1 MDLNNRIL
9 LWILL
14 WDLNNR
20 ILFWVLLTEIIL
32 LTERGHAPMYGCEEV
47 PAQEKELHKMK
58 KNKKTDKSIRFLRIS
73 LLGVSILIVGLFG
86 LLSILM
92 NRKSSKTIEEV
103 GGLYMNSMN
112 EQIALHYETVV
123 SLRLSQV
130 RAIAENVYPDRTDRT
145 EVFEE
150 LEYRAKA
157 REMEYLAL
165 YSDDG
170 EAVVIYGDPVELLDP
185 EPFLDSLK
193 EEERKLA
200 VAKNEKGNGLVL
212 LGVPF
217 QYEMEDGFCGS
228 SLVGGFSVEYMID
241 TLFLDEED
249 TLVNSYIIRRDG
261 SYVFRG
267 TMEQENYFESIH
279 DVFGGQKDGEED
291 QYIENLK
298 KAMDSGENYFDVL
311 EGETSRSHVYC
322 TTLPYSEWYLVTV
335 LPFDSLDTLISD
347 MGRDW
352 AVMVYIVCGIILV
365 LLVLI
370 FTKSLRIAKNQM
382 EALEEAIREA
392 SLEKA
397 AAEKARKEAEHAN
410 KAKSEFLSNMSH
422 DIRTPMNAIVGM
434 TTIAIANMDNREQIQ
449 NCLKKIALSSKHLL
463 GLINDI
469 LDMSKIESGKMTL
482 NVDQISLR
490 EVMDSIVSIVQPQIK
505 AKDQQFNIFIHDIS
519 VENVCCDSV
528 RLNQIL
534 INLLG
539 NAVKFTPEK
548 GAIDVSLHETESPRG
563 EDYIRICLVVKDN
576 GIGMSKEYQKVI
588 FDSFSREDTARV
600 QKTEGSGLGMAIT
613 KYIVDAMGGTIEVES
628 ELGRGSE
635 FRVVLDLMKAQV
647 QEADMVLPSW
657 NMLVVDD
664 DEQLCQSAVDALKS
678 IGVVPDWCLNAA
690 EAMAKMEE
698 RHKRHDDYQII
709 LLDWKMPDMDGI
721 TAARR
726 IRERYGDDIPILLIS
741 AYDWSEI
748 EDEAREAGIAGFI
761 SKPLFKSTLYY
772 GLQSYVGSGAE
783 DSETK
788 PSPEESE
795 LNFEGK
801 KILLAEDND
810 INWEIAYE
818 LLSSL
823 GMELEWAQNG
833 QICVDKFRQS
843 PLYYYDAILMDVR
856 MPVMNGYQ
864 ATEAIRA
871 LERED
876 ADIAIIAM
884 TADAFSEDVEK
895 CLKAGMNAHVAK
907 PVDVREVCR
916 QLTKYMH

>member
-1 MDLNNRIL
+1 
-9 LWILL
+9 
-14 WDLNNR
+14 
-20 ILFWVLLTEIIL
+20 
-32 LTERGHAPMYGCEEV
+32 
-47 PAQEKELHKMK
+47 MK
-58 KNKKTDKSIRFLRIS
+58 KSQKTDKAIRFLKIS
-73 LLGVSILIVGLFG
+73 LFGVSILIVGLFG
-86 LLSILM
+86 LLSVLM
-92 NRKSSKTIEEV
+92 NRESSKTIEEV

-112 EQIALHYETVV
+112 EQIALHYDTVV
-123 SLRLSQV
+123 GLRLSQV
-130 RAIAENVYPDRTDRT
+130 RAIAETAPSAEEDSQDL
-145 EVFEE
+145 FDE
-150 LEYRAKA
+150 LEYMARA

-165 YSDDG
+165 YSNDG
-170 EAVVIYGDPVELLDP
+170 EIVMIFGEEVEILDP
-185 EPFLDSLK
+185 DPFLNSMK
-193 EEERKLA
+193 EGEHK
-200 VAKNEKGNGLVL
+200 VAMARDKKSGKGIVL
-212 LGVPF
+212 LGVPY
-217 QYEMEDGFCGS
+217 QYEMENGFCCT
-228 SLVGGFSVEYMID
+228 SLVGGFPVEYMIS

-249 TLVNSYIIRRDG
+249 ALVDSYIIRRDG

-267 TMEQENYFESIH
+267 TMQQENFFESVR
-279 DVFGGQKDGEED
+279 DLFGGKKDGEAEK
-291 QYIENLK
+291 YVENLR

-311 EGETSRSHVYC
+311 EGDTSRSHVYC
-322 TTLPYSEWYLVTV
+322 TKLPYSEWYLVTV
-335 LPFDSLDTLISD
+335 LPFDSLDTLISN
-347 MGRDW
+347 MSRDW
-352 AVMVYIVCGIILV
+352 AIMVYIVCGIILV
-365 LLVLI
+365 LLVMI
-370 FTKSLRIAKNQM
+370 FARSLHIAKMQM
-382 EALEEAIREA
+382 KALENAIQEVGK
-392 SLEKA
+392 EKT
-397 AAEKARKEAEHAN
+397 AAEEARREAEHAN
-410 KAKSEFLSNMSH
+410 QAKSEFLSNMSH

-434 TTIAIANMDNREQIQ
+434 TTIAVANMDNHEQVQ

-482 NVDQISLR
+482 NIDQVSLR

-505 AKDQQFNIFIHDIS
+505 AKNQQFNIFIHDIS
-519 VENVCCDSV
+519 AENVCCDSV

-548 GAIDVSLHETESPRG
+548 GCIDVSLYEADSPRG
-563 EDYIRICLVVKDN
+563 ADYVRICLTVKDN

-588 FDSFSREDTARV
+588 FESFSREDTARV

-628 ELGRGSE
+628 ELGKGSE

-647 QEADMVLPSW
+647 QEADMVLPNW

-664 DEQLCQSAVDALKS
+664 DEQLCVSAVDSLKS
-678 IGVVPDWCLNAA
+678 IGVVADWCLNAG
-690 EAMAKMEE
+690 EAMKKVEE

-721 TAARR
+721 TAARKL
-726 IRERYGDDIPILLIS
+726 RERYGDDIPILLIS

-772 GLQSYVGSGAE
+772 GLQPFMGQNVENPDAR
-783 DSETK
+783 T
-788 PSPEESE
+788 SPEEQETS
-795 LNFEGK
+795 FEGK

-810 INWEIAYE
+810 INWEIANE
-818 LLSSL
+818 LLSAL
-823 GMELEWAQNG
+823 GMELEWAENG
-833 QICVDKFRQS
+833 QICLEKFRQS
-843 PLYYYDAILMDVR
+843 PLHYYDAILMDVR

-864 ATEAIRA
+864 ATQAIRA
-871 LERED
+871 LDRED

-895 CLKAGMNAHVAK
+895 CLKSGMNAHVAK

-916 QLTKYMH
+916 QLEKYMH

>member
-1 MDLNNRIL
+1 
-9 LWILL
+9 
-14 WDLNNR
+14 
-20 ILFWVLLTEIIL
+20 
-32 LTERGHAPMYGCEEV
+32 
-47 PAQEKELHKMK
+47 MK
-58 KNKKTDKSIRFLRIS
+58 KSKKIDKSIRFLRIS

-92 NRKSSKTIEEV
+92 NKKSSKTIEEV

-130 RAIAENVYPDRTDRT
+130 KAIAENIFPDRRDRT

-170 EAVVIYGDPVELLDP
+170 EAVVIFGDQVELLDP
-185 EPFLDSLK
+185 EPFLNSLK

-200 VAKNEKGNGLVL
+200 VAKNGEGSGLVL

-217 QYEMEDGFCGS
+217 QYEMEDGFRCS
-228 SLVGGFSVEYMID
+228 SLVGGFSVEYMIS
-241 TLFLDEED
+241 TLFLDEKD

-279 DVFGGQKDGEED
+279 DVFGGKKDREEY

-352 AVMVYIVCGIILV
+352 AIMVYIVCGIILA
-365 LLVLI
+365 LLVLV
-370 FTKSLRIAKNQM
+370 FSKSLHIAKTQM
-382 EALEEAIREA
+382 EALEDAIREA
-392 SLEKA
+392 SQEKA

-434 TTIAIANMDNREQIQ
+434 TTIAIANMDNQEQIQ

-548 GAIDVSLHETESPRG
+548 GAIDVALHETDSPRG
-563 EDYIRICLVVKDN
+563 EDYIRICLIVKDN

-647 QEADMVLPSW
+647 QETDMVLPSW

-664 DEQLCQSAVDALKS
+664 DEQLCQSAVDALKA
-678 IGVVPDWCLNAA
+678 IGVVPDWCLNVA
-690 EAMAKMEE
+690 EAMAKVEE

-709 LLDWKMPDMDGI
+709 LLDWKMPEMDGI
-721 TAARR
+721 TVARK

-772 GLQSYVGSGAE
+772 GLQPYMGSRAE
-783 DSETK
+783 DSEAK
-788 PSPEESE
+788 PSYEEKE

-810 INWEIAYE
+810 INWEIACE
-818 LLSSL
+818 LLSAL

-833 QICVDKFRQS
+833 QICLEKFRQS
-843 PLYYYDAILMDVR
+843 PLHYYDAILMDVR

-871 LERED
+871 LDRED